1 MVKNKQQQKT
11 HIGLF
16 SFIKKHEHFHEHF
29 FQMVLKIYV
38 IDFFFFCF
46 FVCCRNATQRDNRLI
61 DKS

>member
-16 SFIKKHEHFHEHF
+16 SFIKKHEHFHI

-38 IDFFFFCF
+38 IDFFFFAF
-46 FVCCRNATQRDNRLI
+46 LFAAATQHRETTG
-61 DKS
+61 